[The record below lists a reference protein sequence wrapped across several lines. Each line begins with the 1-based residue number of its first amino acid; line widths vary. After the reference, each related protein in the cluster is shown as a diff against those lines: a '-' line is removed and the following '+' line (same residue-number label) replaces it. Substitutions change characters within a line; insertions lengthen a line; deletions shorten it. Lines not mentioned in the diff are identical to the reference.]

1 MNQAVISDSLAR
13 SGRQKGLL
21 LALLCVLLAGG
32 LLGCGSPLPASAMSG
47 DLVTD
52 SDEPLARKRAK
63 IRLELATGYFNN
75 GQTTI
80 ALDELKQSINAD
92 PSLPD
97 AHNLRGLVYM
107 RLNDFALAEESFRR
121 ALQLSPQSA
130 GIQHNLAWLYC
141 QQNRFTESFGLFSS
155 AIAVPAYLDRSKS
168 WMAMGVCQMKAGA
181 PADALASLTR
191 ANELDPV
198 NPVASYN
205 LALLLLQ
212 RGELGKAQFHAKRIN
227 NSDYANA
234 ESLWLGI
241 KIENQLGNKEA
252 VAQLG
257 GQLKKRFGPSKEAG
271 LWERGA
277 LNE

>member
-1 MNQAVISDSLAR
+1 M
-13 SGRQKGLL
+13 
-21 LALLCVLLAGG
+21 
-32 LLGCGSPLPASAMSG
+32 
-47 DLVTD
+47 TD

-63 IRLELATGYFNN
+63 IRLELATGYYAN

-130 GIQHNLAWLYC
+130 SIQHNLGWLHC
-141 QQNRFTESFGLFSS
+141 QQNRFSESSAQFMS
-155 AIAVPAYLDRSKS
+155 AIAIPGNPDRAKS

-181 PADALASLTR
+181 SADALVSLSR
-191 ANELDPV
+191 ATELDPE
-198 NPVASYN
+198 NPVAGYN

-212 RGELGKAQFHAKRIN
+212 RGELAKAQSQVRRIN
-227 NSDYANA
+227 NGAYANA

-252 VAQLG
+252 TTQLG
-257 GQLKKRFGPSKEAG
+257 GQLKKRFASSKEAA